1 MVLIIPRLLNFRP
14 SCVNANIFIQKG
26 TLSRLPFT
34 SNKNIKNEGVIVSN
48 RNVAKTISTGSIY
61 FQNKDEPTSEE
72 KKRVKLKKKSSYPRI
87 YTKTGDKGT
96 SALFTGERRVKSDL
110 IFNALGNT
118 DELSSHLGLAR
129 EFASKVEPTHP
140 YVDQLLR
147 IQCLLQDVGSC
158 LATPT
163 SSAKKA
169 HIDKVPAFNARHTAD
184 LEQWIDEYSKQLPPL
199 ENFILPGGG
208 TTSAALH
215 IARSVCRRAE
225 RSVQPL
231 IDKEEVDPE
240 VLRYLNRLSDFLF
253 TIARL
258 AARLDNKEETIYTR
272 PTTDTTTKDN
282 TYKPVIAGGSGIEGV
297 WKKPSQ

>member
-1 MVLIIPRLLNFRP
+1 MKEAN
-14 SCVNANIFIQKG
+14 NARFKINNHDLHIF
-26 TLSRLPFT
+26 L
-34 SNKNIKNEGVIVSN
+34 
-48 RNVAKTISTGSIY
+48 
-61 FQNKDEPTSEE
+61 
-72 KKRVKLKKKSSYPRI
+72 
-87 YTKTGDKGT
+87 
-96 SALFTGERRVKSDL
+96 
-110 IFNALGNT
+110 
-118 DELSSHLGLAR
+118 
-129 EFASKVEPTHP
+129 
-140 YVDQLLR
+140 
-147 IQCLLQDVGSC
+147 DVGSC

-240 VLRYLNRLSDFLF
+240 VLR
-253 TIARL
+253 
-258 AARLDNKEETIYTR
+258 
-272 PTTDTTTKDN
+272 
-282 TYKPVIAGGSGIEGV
+282 
-297 WKKPSQ
+297 